1 MTSSESCL
9 EGPSSER
16 KKKSLRAES
25 LQAKSLRAE
34 SLRAE
39 SLSAK
44 SLPAESLWTKAFGQ
58 YPSREVF
65 GQKFNAF
72 GQ

>member
-25 LQAKSLRAE
+25 LQAKSLW
-34 SLRAE
+34 AE

>member
-16 KKKSLRAES
+16 KKSLRAES
-25 LQAKSLRAE
+25 LQAK

>member
-16 KKKSLRAES
+16 KKKSLRAER
-25 LQAKSLRAE
+25 LQAK

>member
-16 KKKSLRAES
+16 KKKKSLRAES
-25 LQAKSLRAE
+25 LQAKSLW
-34 SLRAE
+34 AE